1 MNTILNKPST
11 EKPQVLDYEFLIVSL
26 KHTSRKH
33 EHITFWGPG
42 HRGYTQVVGD
52 HMGKYTLEEAR
63 RLNDGIDYIAVQA
76 DVLECI
82 TSGQPYYAHNGVAR
96 RFYEQDGE
104 VVLNLMENWHVL
116 LDARLDG
123 PTNSDGK
130 RVKPDWFRGKCRS
143 FNLSAGGRQWPQ

>member
-42 HRGYTQVVGD
+42 HRGYTQVVVD
-52 HMGKYTLEEAR
+52 HMGKYTREEAR

-82 TSGQPYYAHNGVAR
+82 VR
-96 RFYEQDGE
+96 
-104 VVLNLMENWHVL
+104 
-116 LDARLDG
+116 
-123 PTNSDGK
+123 
-130 RVKPDWFRGKCRS
+130 
-143 FNLSAGGRQWPQ
+143 